1 MYHEEDADLSI
12 IQGRKVAIIGY
23 GSQGHAHALNLRDSG
38 VDVRV
43 GLKDGSPSRAK
54 AEAEGLRVVS
64 VAEAVKESTVIM
76 ILAPD
81 HLQRHI
87 YTDSILPNLKDGDA
101 LFFGHGFNIRFGYI
115 KPTASVDVCMVAPKG
130 PGHLVRREYA
140 AGRGVPVIVAVEQDS
155 TGNAWPLT
163 LSYAKAIG
171 GLRAGGILTTFTE
184 ETETDL
190 FGEQSV
196 LCGGASQLVMYGFE
210 VLTEAGYQPEVAYF
224 ECLHELKLIVD
235 LMYEGGIAKQRWSV
249 SDTAEFGD
257 YVSGPQA
264 AQRVA
269 KPIVLI
275 AEELSPAT
283 LEALGP
289 DFEVVNCDGANR
301 AELLAALAKGVDAVL
316 IRSATKMDAEAI
328 AAAKG
333 LKVIARAGVGLDNVD
348 IPAAT
353 AAGVMVV
360 NAPTSNIVSA
370 AELAIALLM
379 ASARFVSPAHAAL
392 RNGKWARSKYTG
404 AEIFEKTLGIVGF
417 GRIGQLVAHR
427 MQAFG
432 MDVVAYDPY
441 LQPAR
446 AAQLGVRLVELDELL
461 KVSDFITIHL
471 PKTKE
476 TANLIGVEALKKVKS
491 TVRIINAARGGV
503 LDEAA
508 LFDAITEGRVAGAG
522 LDVFSTEPCTDSPL
536 FTLDQVVAT
545 PHLGASTDEA
555 QERAGIA
562 VAVSVRKALAGEL
575 VPDAV
580 NVKGGA
586 IHEEIRPSLPLVEK
600 MAQIATAIA
609 GEAPVSMDLTVKG
622 EISEHD
628 SSILATSALKGA
640 LLGCGLLDVT
650 YVNAPALAAERGVTS
665 SVTTDPESPEYR
677 SMISLRAALADG
689 KIVTVD
695 GTLMG
700 IRKVE
705 KIIAIDSFDLDL
717 PPTENLL
724 FLRYS
729 DKPGVVGAVGNA
741 LGKAGINIAGMQV
754 ARSSAGG
761 NALMALTVDS
771 QISDELITSV
781 KKETGA
787 ELVRSVTLVG

>member
-1 MYHEEDADLSI
+1 MTI
-12 IQGRKVAIIGY
+12 TRK
-23 GSQGHAHALNLRDSG
+23 
-38 VDVRV
+38 
-43 GLKDGSPSRAK
+43 
-54 AEAEGLRVVS
+54 
-64 VAEAVKESTVIM
+64 
-76 ILAPD
+76 
-81 HLQRHI
+81 
-87 YTDSILPNLKDGDA
+87 
-101 LFFGHGFNIRFGYI
+101 
-115 KPTASVDVCMVAPKG
+115 
-130 PGHLVRREYA
+130 
-140 AGRGVPVIVAVEQDS
+140 
-155 TGNAWPLT
+155 
-163 LSYAKAIG
+163 
-171 GLRAGGILTTFTE
+171 
-184 ETETDL
+184 
-190 FGEQSV
+190 
-196 LCGGASQLVMYGFE
+196 
-210 VLTEAGYQPEVAYF
+210 
-224 ECLHELKLIVD
+224 
-235 LMYEGGIAKQRWSV
+235 
-249 SDTAEFGD
+249 
-257 YVSGPQA
+257 A

-301 AELLAALAKGVDAVL
+301 AELLAALGKGVDAVL

-370 AELAIALLM
+370 AELAISLLM
-379 ASARFVSPAHAAL
+379 ASARFISPAHAAL

-461 KVSDFITIHL
+461 KISDFITIHL

-476 TANLIGVEALKKVKS
+476 TANLIGVDALKKVKPS
-491 TVRIINAARGGV
+491 VRIINAARGGV

-508 LFDAITEGRVAGAG
+508 LFDALTEGRVAGAG

-609 GEAPVSMDLTVKG
+609 GEAPVSMDLTVRG
-622 EISEHD
+622 DISGHD

-640 LLGCGLLDVT
+640 LLACGVSDVT

-665 SVTTDPESPEYR
+665 VVTTDPESPEYR

-705 KIIAIDSFDLDL
+705 KIIAIDGFDLDL

-754 ARSSAGG
+754 ARSAAGG
-761 NALMALTVDS
+761 NALMAITVDS
-771 QISDELITSV
+771 LISDEITASV

>member
-1 MYHEEDADLSI
+1 VTI
-12 IQGRKVAIIGY
+12 TRK
-23 GSQGHAHALNLRDSG
+23 
-38 VDVRV
+38 
-43 GLKDGSPSRAK
+43 
-54 AEAEGLRVVS
+54 
-64 VAEAVKESTVIM
+64 
-76 ILAPD
+76 
-81 HLQRHI
+81 
-87 YTDSILPNLKDGDA
+87 
-101 LFFGHGFNIRFGYI
+101 
-115 KPTASVDVCMVAPKG
+115 
-130 PGHLVRREYA
+130 
-140 AGRGVPVIVAVEQDS
+140 
-155 TGNAWPLT
+155 
-163 LSYAKAIG
+163 
-171 GLRAGGILTTFTE
+171 
-184 ETETDL
+184 
-190 FGEQSV
+190 
-196 LCGGASQLVMYGFE
+196 
-210 VLTEAGYQPEVAYF
+210 
-224 ECLHELKLIVD
+224 
-235 LMYEGGIAKQRWSV
+235 
-249 SDTAEFGD
+249 
-257 YVSGPQA
+257 A

-476 TANLIGVEALKKVKS
+476 TANLIGVDALKKVKP

-609 GEAPVSMDLTVKG
+609 GEAPVSMDLTVRG
-622 EISEHD
+622 DISGHD

-640 LLGCGLLDVT
+640 LLACGLSDVT

-665 SVTTDPESPEYR
+665 AVTTDPESPEYR

-705 KIIAIDSFDLDL
+705 KIIAIDTFDLDL

-729 DKPGVVGAVGNA
+729 DKPGVVGTVGNA

-761 NALMALTVDS
+761 DALMALTVDS